1 MTAIIIIALTGNFF
15 CWAYILKASL
25 NRREIRIPGIIPVI
39 GILATIIAFELVR
52 YMLIIKQ

>member
-1 MTAIIIIALTGNFF
+1 MTAIIIIGLATNFF
-15 CWAYILKASL
+15 CWAYIVKLSL
-25 NRREIRIPGIIPVI
+25 NRKENRIPGIIPVI